1 MTDKSANK
9 IPKTGWAAFW
19 LRLQYRFGWI
29 DGEDLTQ
36 KHQVGAL
43 PYQMV
48 DGHPV
53 VLLVTSSTR
62 QRWVLPKGG
71 IEDGE
76 TPLEAAL
83 REAQEEA
90 GVTGKIGKTPVGSYS
105 DLKLGK
111 RQLREVMVDIYPL
124 KVKKQFVDWD
134 EDGKR
139 HRQWVTCDE
148 ARRLISIP
156 DLQPIISAFE
166 TQILNDAA

>member
-1 MTDKSANK
+1 MADKPNNK
-9 IPKTGWAAFW
+9 TPKKGWAAFW
-19 LRLQYRFGWI
+19 LRLQYRFGLL
-29 DGEDLTQ
+29 EDVLHQ
-36 KHQVGAL
+36 REQVGAL

-62 QRWVLPKGG
+62 QRWVFPKGG
-71 IEDGE
+71 IDDGE
-76 TPLEAAL
+76 TKPEAAL

-90 GVTGKIGKTPVGSYS
+90 GVTGKVATSPVGSYQ

-111 RQLREVMVDIYPL
+111 RKLREVVVDVYPL
-124 KVKKQFVDWD
+124 LVKKQFDDWD

-148 ARRLISIP
+148 ARRLVSIP
-156 DLQPIISAFE
+156 DLVPIITALEKSVMGDVA
-166 TQILNDAA
+166 